1 MSVCGIRCEAY
12 YVYIASTLLQGTQII
27 QSLRKANTAKYR
39 WCRKTVCHGFCKS
52 HVAPHTESFFAPT
65 SVLNGGWAIPAC
77 FIPQSWKKVI
87 SQSVCRLVFKD
98 STCVPLATS
107 VLQYLRR
114 SLLCAT
120 GHQHT
125 HATWFTSLY
134 SHTRHVHGSSVCVFF
149 HVSSYAGF

>member
-65 SVLNGGWAIPAC
+65 SVLNGGWAISAC
-77 FIPQSWKKVI
+77 FIPQSWEESHLTIGLPVSI
-87 SQSVCRLVFKD
+87 QRLYLCSLGYF
-98 STCVPLATS
+98 STS
-107 VLQYLRR
+107 VLAKIASVRDW
-114 SLLCAT
+114 T
-120 GHQHT
+120 PT
-125 HATWFTSLY
+125 HARDLIY
-134 SHTRHVHGSSVCVFF
+134 IAIQSHATRTRLECLCFF
-149 HVSSYAGF
+149 SCF